1 MDKNNKLKSGIK
13 RIILSMTLAF
23 TGPIL
28 FVLGS
33 NPKSENHIQI
43 LLIVT
48 GGCVMLV
55 AVFFGFTGIQ
65 KILSAFFDESNE

>member
-1 MDKNNKLKSGIK
+1 MDKKSKLKSGAK

-23 TGPIL
+23 TGPVL

-33 NPKSENHIQI
+33 NPQSTYHIQI

-48 GGCVMLV
+48 GGFIMLG

-65 KILSAFFDESNE
+65 KILSSFFDESNE